1 MGVPASR
8 RPRGHRFLAPKVSH
22 NRANFEE
29 FLGGTSATEASANG
43 NSCITQAI
51 RGGHLYMRASLDAG
65 ADDFLPKTT
74 KNLFAL
80 IAEVTR
86 GERTLKFI

>member
-1 MGVPASR
+1 
-8 RPRGHRFLAPKVSH
+8 
-22 NRANFEE
+22 
-29 FLGGTSATEASANG
+29 
-43 NSCITQAI
+43 
-51 RGGHLYMRASLDAG
+51 MRASLDAG

-80 IAEVTR
+80 IPEVTR